1 MQRAAVLDMDLAPDL
16 SRTPAARSE
25 SGRRSADDSFSSSW
39 NDKHSSALTL
49 VGRIVVC
56 VWRLIR
62 AELATVTSFTF
73 ENVAHVVIKERHPHF
88 SHRSLSKWWATT
100 AERYAV
106 SNFTTRWRSLPD
118 ANIQTISSHGIEPAI
133 FVAKKSLQQ

>member
-106 SNFTTRWRSLPD
+106 PNFTIRWSSLPD
-118 ANIQTISSHGIEPAI
+118 ANVQIISSHGIEPVI
-133 FVAKKSLQQ
+133 FVIKGSLQP